1 MKWWDQMSWSQFV
14 SHWVLS
20 QHFNSSSTLI
30 KRLYSSLLSVFRVVT
45 SAYLRLRRYHPQYK
59 DLFTNHLLF
68 AFSITCSFRLSFL
81 WTTLATP
88 LFLTVF
94 LKLRPLYSS
103 NILFLKEIR
112 QNKNETQ
119 TEQTS
124 AQEHQLLWFSL
135 TFFITCSCGFILQ
148 CEDWF
153 WCSVKSF
160 VFQSTTSENPYW
172 QREGKTRNLTPSTV
186 WFTISEKSLKEKYV
200 SPLKIHIS
208 I

>member
-103 NILFLKEIR
+103 IFFLKEIR

-119 TEQTS
+119 RTNFSTRAPAS
-124 AQEHQLLWFSL
+124 VVLTDFLHYVFLWIYPPMWRLVLMFS
-135 TFFITCSCGFILQ
+135 
-148 CEDWF
+148 
-153 WCSVKSF
+153 
-160 VFQSTTSENPYW
+160 
-172 QREGKTRNLTPSTV
+172 
-186 WFTISEKSLKEKYV
+186 
-200 SPLKIHIS
+200 
-208 I
+208 